1 MVHGASSFVT
11 LSITLTTLV
20 NSFTASVIGDL
31 SAVQKNRAQEV
42 IVSFQPSRVGSFHAV
57 LGIAFSNT
65 GRANDRGFTVT
76 RELRGRAILPGRPAI
91 NGDGPHN
98 VEDMED
104 GEGTGINVSH
114 DFGLEFSVERP
125 SFDEP
130 FATQAKELIITKS
143 SKTPLVSFM
152 TATVRSPGDSAT
164 E

>member
-1 MVHGASSFVT
+1 MAILSTT
-11 LSITLTTLV
+11 LITLV
-20 NSFTASVIGDL
+20 NSFTASVIGEQT
-31 SAVQKNRAQEV
+31 AVQKNQAREI
-42 IVSFQPSRVGSFHAV
+42 IVSFQPSRVGSFQAV
-57 LGIAFSNT
+57 LEIPFSDK
-65 GRANDRGFTVT
+65 GRANDREFTVT

-125 SFDEP
+125 SSDES
-130 FATQAKELIITKS
+130 FATQAKELVITKS
-143 SKTPLVSFM
+143 SRTPLVSFLTPM
-152 TATVRSPGDSAT
+152 VHSP

>member
-1 MVHGASSFVT
+1 VFGE
-11 LSITLTTLV
+11 
-20 NSFTASVIGDL
+20 L
-31 SAVQKNRAQEV
+31 SAVQRNTAQEV
-42 IVSFQPSRVGSFHAV
+42 IVSFQPSRAGSFRAV
-57 LGIAFSNT
+57 LGIAFSNE

-76 RELRGRAILPGRPAI
+76 RELRGHATLPGHPAI
-91 NGDGPHN
+91 NGDEPHN

-125 SFDEP
+125 SSDEP

-143 SKTPLVSFM
+143 SNAPLVTFV
-152 TATVRSPGDSAT
+152 TASVRSPGDSVT